1 MDCCLG
7 SSSVA
12 RKDQKWHLMMQTD
25 GTFVIANAKSG
36 RRIWAQD
43 EAICLEGVEINTRLP
58 TTGDPFV
65 EAILEGL

>member
-1 MDCCLG
+1 
-7 SSSVA
+7 
-12 RKDQKWHLMMQTD
+12 MQTD

-43 EAICLEGVEINTRLP
+43 EDLCLEGVEINTGLP

-65 EAILEGL
+65 EAILVRLSKSGPLAGRI